1 MVQKF
6 GRIMVLVQRR
16 QRLMGFRITNFC
28 HQVMFS
34 IGPSFECLE
43 SLESC
48 DAEQSSVRGMGLI

>member
-1 MVQKF
+1 
-6 GRIMVLVQRR
+6 MVLVQRR

-34 IGPSFECLE
+34 IGLSFECLE

-48 DAEQSSVRGMGLI
+48 DAEQSSARGMGLT